1 MIGVCVRPERDKRE
15 KTGIKSICLEDC
27 FRLHWNQ
34 QHYTCYMAMLFLMA
48 LCFCF
53 TNIHNFSQLPFYWQ
67 QKTAITVTNIRTVDT
82 ISGLTKWQEVCRIHL
97 QGVVGQ
103 ALQSMRENQR
113 KLSNTLQLQCLSLAV
128 HDGSYNQR
136 KLSNT
141 LQLQCFAH
149 KPLLRM

>member
-1 MIGVCVRPERDKRE
+1 M
-15 KTGIKSICLEDC
+15 
-27 FRLHWNQ
+27 
-34 QHYTCYMAMLFLMA
+34 
-48 LCFCF
+48 
-53 TNIHNFSQLPFYWQ
+53 
-67 QKTAITVTNIRTVDT
+67 VTNIRTVDT
-82 ISGLTKWQEVCRIHL
+82 ISGLTKWQEVYRINL

-103 ALQSMRENQR
+103 ALQSMRENQKKLSNTLQLQCLSLAVHEGSYNQR